1 MKTVRSI
8 LVTCLV
14 VIFCTALLCAEGT
27 YYPGT
32 NKGLP
37 RRIVSLG
44 PAATETLFAVGA
56 GSQVVGRTDFCN
68 YPPEAASVASIG
80 GFDGKTFSLETVIAL
95 KPDLVCLYSVMHDH
109 LVEPLKKLGIA
120 VYVSDA
126 NSVDDVISEITDIG
140 RITGHETEAD
150 SVTAKIKTALLKC
163 EGAVS
168 QRSANGKKDV
178 KVYWEVWNAPF
189 MSAGSASFIHD
200 VIEKA
205 GGINIFRDT
214 SESYPVISEE
224 SIIARKPDVI
234 IIPSDMGYTAADI
247 YNRSSWSSIPAVKN
261 RKVFDIN
268 SDIAS
273 RSGPR
278 IYIALEQIA
287 AFIAE

>member
-8 LVTCLV
+8 LVTLV

-68 YPPEAASVASIG
+68 YPPEATEVASVG

-109 LVEPLKKLGIA
+109 LIEPLKKLGIA

-126 NSVDDVISEITDIG
+126 NSVDDVIREIGDIG
-140 RITGHETEAD
+140 RITGHAAEAAA
-150 SVTAKIKTALLKC
+150 VTKRIDDAVKLFQTAAAKK
-163 EGAVS
+163 G
-168 QRSANGKKDV
+168 N
-178 KVYWEVWNAPF
+178 KVYWEVWNSPF
-189 MSAGSASFIHD
+189 MSIGSSSFIND

-205 GGINIFRDT
+205 GGINIFCDT
-214 SESYPVISEE
+214 AEGYPVISEE
-224 SIIARKPDVI
+224 SIFARNPDII
-234 IIPSDMGYTAADI
+234 IIPSDMGYSASDI
-247 YNRSSWSSIPAVKN
+247 YKRAGWNAISAVRNK
-261 RKVFDIN
+261 KVFDIN

-273 RSGPR
+273 RAGPR
-278 IYIALEQIA
+278 IYLAIEEIASFLK
-287 AFIAE
+287 

>member
-8 LVTCLV
+8 LVTLV

-32 NKGLP
+32 NKGYP

-68 YPPEAASVASIG
+68 YPPEATEVASVG

-109 LVEPLKKLGIA
+109 LIEPLKKLGIA

-126 NSVDDVISEITDIG
+126 NSVDDVIREIGDIG
-140 RITGHETEAD
+140 RITGHAAEAAA
-150 SVTAKIKTALLKC
+150 VTKRIDDAVKLFQTAAAKK
-163 EGAVS
+163 G
-168 QRSANGKKDV
+168 N
-178 KVYWEVWNAPF
+178 KVYWEVWNSPF
-189 MSAGSASFIHD
+189 MSIGSSSFIND

-205 GGINIFRDT
+205 GGINIFCDT
-214 SESYPVISEE
+214 AEGYPVISEE
-224 SIIARKPDVI
+224 SIFARNPDII
-234 IIPSDMGYTAADI
+234 IIPSDMGYSASDI
-247 YNRSSWSSIPAVKN
+247 YKRAGWNAISAVRNK
-261 RKVFDIN
+261 KVFDIN

-273 RSGPR
+273 RAGPR
-278 IYIALEQIA
+278 IYLAIEEIASFLK
-287 AFIAE
+287 

>member
-8 LVTCLV
+8 LVTLV

-68 YPPEAASVASIG
+68 YPPEAAEVTSVG

-109 LVEPLKKLGIA
+109 LIEPLKKLGIS

-126 NSVDDVISEITDIG
+126 NSVDDVISEISDIG
-140 RITGHETEAD
+140 RITGHAAEAA
-150 SVTAKIKTALLKC
+150 SVTKQIDDAVKLCQTAAAKK
-163 EGAVS
+163 G
-168 QRSANGKKDV
+168 N
-178 KVYWEVWNAPF
+178 KVYWEVWNSPF
-189 MSAGSASFIHD
+189 MSIGSSSFIND

-205 GGINIFRDT
+205 GGISIFCDT
-214 SESYPVISEE
+214 AEGYPVISEE
-224 SIIARKPDVI
+224 SIFARNPDVI
-234 IIPSDMGYTAADI
+234 IIPSDMGYSASDI
-247 YNRSSWSSIPAVKN
+247 YKRAGWNALSAVRNK
-261 RKVFDIN
+261 KVFDIN

-273 RSGPR
+273 RAGPR
-278 IYIALEQIA
+278 IYLAIEEIASFLK
-287 AFIAE
+287 

>member
-44 PAATETLFAVGA
+44 PAVTETLFAVGA
-56 GSQVVGRTDFCN
+56 GSAVVGRTDFCN
-68 YPPEAASVASIG
+68 YPPEASKVASVG

-109 LVEPLKKLGIA
+109 LIEPLKKLGIA

-126 NSVDDVISEITDIG
+126 MSVDDVISEIADIG
-140 RITGHETEAD
+140 RITGHSAEAS
-150 SVTAKIKTALLKC
+150 SVTARIENAVRQCQSAVIKS
-163 EGAVS
+163 G
-168 QRSANGKKDV
+168 N
-178 KVYWEVWNAPF
+178 KVYWEVWNSPY
-189 MSAGSASFIHD
+189 MSIGSTSFIND
-200 VIEKA
+200 VISKA
-205 GGINIFRDT
+205 GGMNIFCDT
-214 SESYPVISEE
+214 TEGYPAISEE
-224 SIIARKPDVI
+224 SIIARNPDVI
-234 IIPSDMGYTAADI
+234 IIPSDMGYSSADI
-247 YNRSSWSSIPAVKN
+247 YKRPGWSSISAVRNK
-261 RKVFDIN
+261 KVFDIN

-278 IYIALEQIA
+278 IYLAIEQIA
-287 AFIAE
+287 AIISE

>member
-1 MKTVRSI
+1 MVFPMKTVRSI

-68 YPPEAASVASIG
+68 YPPEASKVASVG

-120 VYVSDA
+120 VYVSDVV
-126 NSVDDVISEITDIG
+126 SVEGVIDEITDIG
-140 RITGHETEAD
+140 RITGHSSEAA
-150 SVTAKIKTALLKC
+150 SVTKQISDAVAKCTS
-163 EGAVS
+163 AVS
-168 QRSANGKKDV
+168 RSGN
-178 KVYWEVWNAPF
+178 KVYWEVWYSPF
-189 MSAGSASFIHD
+189 MSVGNSSFISD
-200 VIEKA
+200 VISKA
-205 GGINIFRDT
+205 GGINIFGDT
-214 SESYPVISEE
+214 TEGYPVISEE
-224 SIIARKPDVI
+224 SIIARNPDVI
-234 IIPSDMGYTAADI
+234 IIPSEMGYTSSDI
-247 YNRSSWSSIPAVKN
+247 YKRSGWKTISAVKN
-261 RKVFDIN
+261 KKVFDID

-278 IYIALEQIA
+278 IYLAIEQIA
-287 AFIAE
+287 SFLSE

>member
-8 LVTCLV
+8 LVTCLI

-32 NKGLP
+32 NKGYP

-44 PAATETLFAVGA
+44 PAVTETLFAVGA

-68 YPPEAASVASIG
+68 YPPEASSVASIG

-95 KPDLVCLYSVMHDH
+95 KPDLVCLYTVMHDH
-109 LVEPLKKLGIA
+109 LIEPLKKLGIA

-126 NSVDDVISEITDIG
+126 ASVDDVISEITDIG
-140 RITGHETEAD
+140 RITGHVSEAGT
-150 SVTAKIKTALLKC
+150 VTKRITDAVASC
-163 EGAVS
+163 SAAVS
-168 QRSANGKKDV
+168 KNSN
-178 KVYWEVWNAPF
+178 KVYWEVWNSPF
-189 MSAGSASFIHD
+189 MSVGNSSFIHD
-200 VIEKA
+200 VIVKA
-205 GGINIFRDT
+205 GGINIFSDT
-214 SESYPVISEE
+214 SEGYPVISEE
-224 SIIARKPDVI
+224 SIIARNPDVI
-234 IIPSDMGYTAADI
+234 IIPSDMGYTSADI
-247 YNRSSWSSIPAVKN
+247 YKRAGWSSVSAVKS

-278 IYIALEQIA
+278 IYLAIEQIA
-287 AFIAE
+287 SLLKD